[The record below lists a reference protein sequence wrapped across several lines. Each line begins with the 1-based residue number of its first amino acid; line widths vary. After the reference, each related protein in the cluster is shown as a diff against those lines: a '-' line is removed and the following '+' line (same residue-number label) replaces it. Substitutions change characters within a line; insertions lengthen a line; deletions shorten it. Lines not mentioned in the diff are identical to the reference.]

1 MCSFT
6 KDHTFE
12 SQFLSYIQVKI
23 RTILATCRFINKNDL
38 CSHPPP
44 PKKNNTN
51 PAPSKYVHICLKRR
65 DQPLPHHKTDKALR
79 LNTSKPFSFGTT

>member
-12 SQFLSYIQVKI
+12 SQFLSYLQVKI

-38 CSHPPP
+38 CSHLKRLPQIIQIQPL
-44 PKKNNTN
+44 
-51 PAPSKYVHICLKRR
+51 SEYVHICLK
-65 DQPLPHHKTDKALR
+65 
-79 LNTSKPFSFGTT
+79 